1 MEQHNGLPKDFSMEK
16 AMAFLNTP
24 AGKQL
29 AQMLQ
34 STRDPGLEAAAAQ
47 AAAGNMDAARESAKQ
62 LLSDPK
68 VRELLSSFGGGN
80 GRN

>member
-16 AMAFLNTP
+16 AMAFLKTP

-34 STRDPGLEAAAAQ
+34 STRDPGLEAAASQ
-47 AAAGNMDAARESAKQ
+47 ASAGNMDAAKESVKQ

-68 VRELLSSFGGGN
+68 IQALLSQLGGSN
-80 GRN
+80 GGD

>member
-16 AMAFLNTP
+16 AMAFLKTP

-34 STRDPGLEAAAAQ
+34 STRDPSLEAAAAH
-47 AAAGNMDAARESAKQ
+47 ASSGNMEAAKESVKQ

-68 VRELLSSFGGGN
+68 IQALLSRFGGNN
-80 GRN
+80 GGD